1 MLFHNAG
8 AILRSFA
15 EADGRRSLIE
25 SQVSHG
31 KLFRNWILAAILQ
44 MRTKKEAMC
53 LRARR

>member
-31 KLFRNWILAAILQ
+31 RLFRNWILAAILQ